1 MTESEVLEV
10 RIGDGHIIPE
20 QIMDVNIGTYG
31 PGDYVLP
38 TGQKLKAQLLSNN
51 SIRIFDG
58 VMVYCGVRDVIA
70 VNNYHDVTIENG
82 QQGMNRNDI
91 IVRHFKKNEETQFGG
106 AEFQVIKGTATS
118 GDATDPEI
126 TDTDLRAGAL
136 THDMKI
142 YRARLEG
149 LNVVAVEPLFE
160 MLPSIPELNGNTY
173 KSIEVPTNAQ
183 YKKYTIGNTTVVIGT
198 LIAQSPLDYVKIFS
212 IQNLKDFF
220 GEDVVLSRISLTT
233 WNGDANAAPVHFYA
247 PELWNNDGVYQY
259 FYPNHSGDVRVNY
272 RAEYTR

>member
-10 RIGDGHIIPE
+10 RIGDEHITPE

-38 TGQKLKAQLLSNN
+38 TGQKLEAQLLSNN

-91 IVRHFKKNEETQFGG
+91 IVRHFEKNEETQFGG

-136 THDMKI
+136 THDMKL

-149 LNVVAVEPLFE
+149 LNVVAVEPLFDT
-160 MLPSIPELNGNTY
+160 LPSIPELNGKISGAAGQIVYCGLVNLLYNSSTDLQGVVNDAPDDIFDNMSNYAVLLTLRNTSGTPY
-173 KSIEVPTNAQ
+173 NQVDRLTYEVRTAQ
-183 YKKYTIGNTTVVIGT
+183 RVLVIDGYGSVFVSGHVVSVSVLIIKK
-198 LIAQSPLDYVKIFS
+198 L
-212 IQNLKDFF
+212 
-220 GEDVVLSRISLTT
+220 
-233 WNGDANAAPVHFYA
+233 
-247 PELWNNDGVYQY
+247 
-259 FYPNHSGDVRVNY
+259 
-272 RAEYTR
+272 

>member
-10 RIGDGHIIPE
+10 RIGDEHITPE

-38 TGQKLKAQLLSNN
+38 TGQKLEAQLLSNN

-58 VMVYCGVRDVIA
+58 AMVYCGVRDVIA

-91 IVRHFKKNEETQFGG
+91 IVRHFAKNEETQFGG

-160 MLPSIPELNGNTY
+160 VLPSIPELNGKMTGAFTASDIQSAVASGVRGGWKQIGDIVFVDVKFNLVNSY
-173 KSIEVPTNAQ
+173 KDAVIMKNLPVPRNDRSILAAANISASRGAYGIITLAGDLEWHDSAQ
-183 YKKYTIGNTTVVIGT
+183 PATGNEC
-198 LIAQSPLDYVKIFS
+198 S
-212 IQNLKDFF
+212 I
-220 GEDVVLSRISLTT
+220 
-233 WNGDANAAPVHFYA
+233 
-247 PELWNNDGVYQY
+247 
-259 FYPNHSGDVRVNY
+259 SGIYNCI
-272 RAEYTR
+272 

>member
-10 RIGDGHIIPE
+10 RIGDEHITPE

-38 TGQKLKAQLLSNN
+38 TGQKLEAQLLSNN

-58 VMVYCGVRDVIA
+58 AMVYCGVRDVIA

-91 IVRHFKKNEETQFGG
+91 IVRHFAKNEETQFGG

-160 MLPSIPELNGNTY
+160 VLPSIPELNGKLQAVPKVKSGLITLEYYSANWLHAQLSVGAEFNGCTPVCCQRYASNTP
-173 KSIEVPTNAQ
+173 SGILQVE
-183 YKKYTIGNTTVVIGT
+183 TVKNGVADIWANGSGFVKGHLMSVSWVIST
-198 LIAQSPLDYVKIFS
+198 D
-212 IQNLKDFF
+212 
-220 GEDVVLSRISLTT
+220 
-233 WNGDANAAPVHFYA
+233 
-247 PELWNNDGVYQY
+247 
-259 FYPNHSGDVRVNY
+259 
-272 RAEYTR
+272 

>member
-10 RIGDGHIIPE
+10 RIGDEHITPE

-38 TGQKLKAQLLSNN
+38 TGQKLEAQLLSNN

-58 VMVYCGVRDVIA
+58 AMVYCGVRDVIA

-91 IVRHFKKNEETQFGG
+91 IVRHFAKNEETQFGG

-160 MLPSIPELNGNTY
+160 VLPSIPELNGKISGAAGQIVWCGTMNLLYNSASDMQGVVNNPPSDIFDNPSNYTVLVTMRNISGTAYGQVSRLTY
-173 KSIEVPTNAQ
+173 DIRTSQRVLVIDGYGAGFVSEHVVSVSVLIV
-183 YKKYTIGNTTVVIGT
+183 KK
-198 LIAQSPLDYVKIFS
+198 L
-212 IQNLKDFF
+212 
-220 GEDVVLSRISLTT
+220 
-233 WNGDANAAPVHFYA
+233 
-247 PELWNNDGVYQY
+247 
-259 FYPNHSGDVRVNY
+259 
-272 RAEYTR
+272 

>member
-10 RIGDGHIIPE
+10 RIGDEHITPE

-38 TGQKLKAQLLSNN
+38 TGQKLEAQLLSNN

-58 VMVYCGVRDVIA
+58 AMVYCGVRDVIA

-91 IVRHFKKNEETQFGG
+91 IVRHFAKNEETQFGG

-160 MLPSIPELNGNTY
+160 VLPSIPELNGKMELSEYNVDNLNIYEENGIVHVNGMVAINAATGNIQLPY
-173 KSIEVPTNAQ
+173 ANAGIKDVHAPVIGVFQDMSIAGYGYLNLGRNTNAAYIGMNTAVTYAIMAFS
-183 YKKYTIGNTTVVIGT
+183 YKG
-198 LIAQSPLDYVKIFS
+198 Q
-212 IQNLKDFF
+212 
-220 GEDVVLSRISLTT
+220 
-233 WNGDANAAPVHFYA
+233 
-247 PELWNNDGVYQY
+247 
-259 FYPNHSGDVRVNY
+259 
-272 RAEYTR
+272 

>member
-10 RIGDGHIIPE
+10 RIGDEHITPE

-38 TGQKLKAQLLSNN
+38 TGQKLEAQLLSNN

-58 VMVYCGVRDVIA
+58 AMVYCGVRDVIA

-91 IVRHFKKNEETQFGG
+91 IVRHFAKNEETQFGG

-160 MLPSIPELNGNTY
+160 VLPSIPELNGKMELSEYNVDNLNIYEENGIVHVNGMVAINAATGNIQLPY
-173 KSIEVPTNAQ
+173 ANAGIKDVHAPVIGVFQNMSIAGYGYLNLGRNTNAAYIGLNTAATYAIMAFS
-183 YKKYTIGNTTVVIGT
+183 YKGK
-198 LIAQSPLDYVKIFS
+198 
-212 IQNLKDFF
+212 
-220 GEDVVLSRISLTT
+220 
-233 WNGDANAAPVHFYA
+233 
-247 PELWNNDGVYQY
+247 
-259 FYPNHSGDVRVNY
+259 
-272 RAEYTR
+272 

>member
-10 RIGDGHIIPE
+10 RIGDEHITPE

-160 MLPSIPELNGNTY
+160 MLPSIPELNGKMTGAFIASDIETAVASGVRGGWKRVGDIVFVDVKFNLVASY
-173 KSIEVPTNAQ
+173 KDAVVMRNLPAPRNDRAVLAAANMSTTRSAFGLVGTGGELAWHDSSQPATGNECSITGIYNCV
-183 YKKYTIGNTTVVIGT
+183 
-198 LIAQSPLDYVKIFS
+198 
-212 IQNLKDFF
+212 
-220 GEDVVLSRISLTT
+220 
-233 WNGDANAAPVHFYA
+233 
-247 PELWNNDGVYQY
+247 
-259 FYPNHSGDVRVNY
+259 
-272 RAEYTR
+272 

>member
-10 RIGDGHIIPE
+10 RIGDEHITPE

-38 TGQKLKAQLLSNN
+38 TGQKLEAQLLSNN

-58 VMVYCGVRDVIA
+58 AMVYCGVRDVIA

-91 IVRHFKKNEETQFGG
+91 IVRHFAKNEETQFGG

-160 MLPSIPELNGNTY
+160 VLPSIPELNGKISDMIIVDTY
-173 KSIEVPTNAQ
+173 KVKQIA
-183 YKKYTIGNTTVVIGT
+183 IGT
-198 LIAQSPLDYVKIFS
+198 GKFEHR
-212 IQNLKDFF
+212 F
-220 GEDVVLSRISLTT
+220 GTLSRHDGYTFAGLTAGESGYGDQLAISYDVYNNYVYAIVYNYYSMSL
-233 WNGDANAAPVHFYA
+233 AADLECKA
-247 PELWNNDGVYQY
+247 LWIKL
-259 FYPNHSGDVRVNY
+259 
-272 RAEYTR
+272 

>member
-10 RIGDGHIIPE
+10 RIGDEHITPE

-31 PGDYVLP
+31 PGDYVFP
-38 TGQKLKAQLLSNN
+38 TGQKLEAQLLSNN

-58 VMVYCGVRDVIA
+58 AMVYCGVRDVIA

-91 IVRHFKKNEETQFGG
+91 IVRHFAKNEETQFGG

-160 MLPSIPELNGNTY
+160 VLPSIPELNGKTFSFKQIYEGYAGGGYIDIPSISGANLVCIECVYANVTRGATTIPIEQFKKGYDCYATY
-173 KSIEVPTNAQ
+173 GRDSNIWALA
-183 YKKYTIGNTTVVIGT
+183 KYSSDTRVGINCGG
-198 LIAQSPLDYVKIFS
+198 S
-212 IQNLKDFF
+212 
-220 GEDVVLSRISLTT
+220 GGDVLCRISIL
-233 WNGDANAAPVHFYA
+233 
-247 PELWNNDGVYQY
+247 
-259 FYPNHSGDVRVNY
+259 
-272 RAEYTR
+272 

>member
-10 RIGDGHIIPE
+10 RIGDEHITPE

-38 TGQKLKAQLLSNN
+38 TGQKLEAQLLSNN

-58 VMVYCGVRDVIA
+58 AMVYCGVRDVIA

-91 IVRHFKKNEETQFGG
+91 IVRHFAKNEETQFGG

-160 MLPSIPELNGNTY
+160 VLPSIPELNGKISSPYNLANCAFRKINKVVNGSGSSRQLFTLSELN
-173 KSIEVPTNAQ
+173 SI
-183 YKKYTIGNTTVVIGT
+183 
-198 LIAQSPLDYVKIFS
+198 
-212 IQNLKDFF
+212 F
-220 GEDVVLSRISLTT
+220 GVSADRQGYDLFL
-233 WNGDANAAPVHFYA
+233 WNGDGTNEVHIDGATYTPNNTTFYA
-247 PELWNNDGVYQY
+247 TLDRTYTGSIRIRGIVIYNPSTDG
-259 FYPNHSGDVRVNY
+259 
-272 RAEYTR
+272 AIT

>member
-10 RIGDGHIIPE
+10 RIGDEHITPE

-38 TGQKLKAQLLSNN
+38 TGQKLEAQLLSNN

-58 VMVYCGVRDVIA
+58 AMVYCGVRDVIA

-91 IVRHFKKNEETQFGG
+91 IVRHFEKNEETQFGG

-118 GDATDPEI
+118 GDAADPEI

-160 MLPSIPELNGNTY
+160 TLPSIPELNGKMTGAFSASDIQSAVASGVRGGWKRVGDIVFVDVKFNLVASYKDAAIMKNLPVPRNDNT
-173 KSIEVPTNAQ
+173 A
-183 YKKYTIGNTTVVIGT
+183 
-198 LIAQSPLDYVKIFS
+198 FS
-212 IQNLKDFF
+212 AANLSA
-220 GEDVVLSRISLTT
+220 GRVAYGRVNS
-233 WNGDANAAPVHFYA
+233 NGDLEWHDSEQPATGNECSITGIYNCV
-247 PELWNNDGVYQY
+247 
-259 FYPNHSGDVRVNY
+259 
-272 RAEYTR
+272 

>member
-1 MTESEVLEV
+1 M
-10 RIGDGHIIPE
+10 
-20 QIMDVNIGTYG
+20 
-31 PGDYVLP
+31 
-38 TGQKLKAQLLSNN
+38 
-51 SIRIFDG
+51 
-58 VMVYCGVRDVIA
+58 IA

-91 IVRHFKKNEETQFGG
+91 IVRHFAKNEETQFGG

-160 MLPSIPELNGNTY
+160 VLPSIPELNGKTLSYKQIYEGYSGGGYVDIPSISGAHLVCIECVYANVTRGATTIPIEQFKKGYDCYATY
-173 KSIEVPTNAQ
+173 GRDSNVWVLA
-183 YKKYTIGNTTVVIGT
+183 KYSSDTRVGINCGG
-198 LIAQSPLDYVKIFS
+198 S
-212 IQNLKDFF
+212 
-220 GEDVVLSRISLTT
+220 GGDVLCRISIL
-233 WNGDANAAPVHFYA
+233 
-247 PELWNNDGVYQY
+247 
-259 FYPNHSGDVRVNY
+259 
-272 RAEYTR
+272 

>member
-10 RIGDGHIIPE
+10 RIGDEHITPE

-38 TGQKLKAQLLSNN
+38 TGQKLEAQLLSNN

-58 VMVYCGVRDVIA
+58 AMVYCGVRDVIA

-91 IVRHFKKNEETQFGG
+91 IVRHFAKNEETQFGG

-160 MLPSIPELNGNTY
+160 VLPSIPELNGKMKADDDWSAYSDNGWEMQY
-173 KSIEVPTNAQ
+173 RHISQNQVYVEVNKTS
-183 YKKYTIGNTTVVIGT
+183 TGN
-198 LIAQSPLDYVKIFS
+198 
-212 IQNLKDFF
+212 
-220 GEDVVLSRISLTT
+220 
-233 WNGDANAAPVHFYA
+233 NAAIVGDLVMAGVPFTASFGQNVPVYMDVSGSIVGYGRANFA
-247 PELWNNDGVYQY
+247 TNNGLYL
-259 FYPNHSGDVRVNY
+259 
-272 RAEYTR
+272 YTPAYGNSVSYTVFGIVTVE